1 MKTSFAETL
10 KSRWF
15 AGTVHLGLWVLLVVA
30 ILGFG
35 GSPPEFHDPDSLSSP
50 PQSPIPVAGLEQV
63 SSPAVWPKPVESTNT
78 LNAFSTRHFIPQQT
92 PAPPAPPPPTTRKLE
107 VTYQGFYQSEAG
119 PRQTMVKFGDVFLV
133 TPIGSRMLSNLF
145 VADATMQFL
154 TLTNPAAQTNVLPLN
169 TKKEVEVPIQ

>member
-1 MKTSFAETL
+1 MKSSLMDTL

-15 AGTVHLGLWVLLVVA
+15 AVVVHFGLWILLLLA

-35 GSPPEFHDPDSLSSP
+35 GSPPNFNDSDSLASA
-50 PQSPIPVAGLEQV
+50 PQSPIPVAGLEQL
-63 SSPAVWPKPVESTNT
+63 SSPAAWPKPAENTNS
-78 LNAFSTRHFIPQQT
+78 LNPFSTRHFIPQQA
-92 PAPPAPPPPTTRKLE
+92 PAPPTPTTRKFEL
-107 VTYQGFYQSEAG
+107 TYQGFYQSETG
-119 PRQTMVKFGDVFLV
+119 PRQPMVKLGDTFLV

-154 TLTNPAAQTNVLPLN
+154 TLTNPAAKTNVLPLN